1 MALAL
6 AATVAALTLAPVV
19 ASAAKRLGK
28 IAIEID
34 DQPYEGDE
42 ECFLS
47 HYALVMSP
55 ERYAATP
62 ELRADSKLIEPTP
75 GFREWTD
82 AFSNLFAIVR
92 R

>member
-1 MALAL
+1 MLFRSL
-6 AATVAALTLAPVV
+6 DLRPVV
-19 ASAAKRLGK
+19 ASTAKRLGRL
-28 IAIEID
+28 AVEIED
-34 DQPYEGDE
+34 TPYETDE
-42 ECFLS
+42 ECFRS

-62 ELRADSKLIEPTP
+62 DLRVNSKLLEPTP